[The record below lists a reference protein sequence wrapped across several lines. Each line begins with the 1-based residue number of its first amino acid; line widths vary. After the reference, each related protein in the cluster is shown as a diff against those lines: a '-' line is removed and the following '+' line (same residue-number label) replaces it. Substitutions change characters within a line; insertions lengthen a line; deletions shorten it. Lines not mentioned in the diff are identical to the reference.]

1 MPKIK
6 NTKVIKKPNGDTLFV
21 PKFDTDT
28 LESGTIYMFHNK
40 VWNINLK
47 IQAVGLDQAMQKFDL
62 CCFGQRTEWEIYLKI
77 EHQPAGEQ

>member
-21 PKFDTDT
+21 PEFDTDT

-62 CCFGQRTEWEIYLKI
+62 WSKNRMGNLS
-77 EHQPAGEQ
+77 